1 MPLCGWQKAVRLQS
15 IDNEISC
22 VSSYVASSL
31 ILQLRL
37 LFFADPYCTD
47 EDACKAAFED
57 LGYEAGGLG
66 FDYVGDYSIHGCY
79 GYKTGE
85 YAGHFFYGT
94 GSTYGND
101 SRLTNLEL
109 PEFRIPC

>member
-1 MPLCGWQKAVRLQS
+1 MHRHP
-15 IDNEISC
+15 
-22 VSSYVASSL
+22 SYNL
-31 ILQLRL
+31 NYC
-37 LFFADPYCTD
+37 FADPYCTD
-47 EDACKAAFED
+47 PEDCRAAFED

-66 FDYVGDYSIHGCY
+66 WAYEGDYSVHGCY
-79 GYKTGE
+79 GYKTGK

-94 GSTYGND
+94 GGLYGND